1 MFLFKLLR
9 RAIAFLLLLVIVVPV
24 FALGKTWYAANNP
37 TVRNGD
43 VIVVL
48 GAAQLDGRPGLV
60 LEARLTEAKRIY
72 DLGLANK
79 IITVGGGAP
88 GDRTTEAAAG
98 RIWLMQNGVK
108 YVNIKAIDVGRD
120 TLSSTKAYAAE
131 LRDRKIKNVIIVTDP
146 FHCLRSMI
154 MANDRDGAVPW
165 YQGLELY
172 NGMRRLGKPC
182 WLLNYNG
189 DDHNLMQNANRFDLS
204 IRMRQ
209 FFDYY
214 LQGQAAPKWLS
225 EGIPAIEK
233 GKMLKYEL
241 EKD

>member
-1 MFLFKLLR
+1 MFLFKLIR

-37 TVRNGD
+37 TVRSGD

-79 IITVGGGAP
+79 IFTVGGGAP

-98 RIWLMQNGVK
+98 RIWLMQNSVK
-108 YVNIKAIDVGRD
+108 YADIKAIEVGRD

-131 LRDRKIKNVIIVTDP
+131 MRDLKIKNVIIVTDP
-146 FHCLRSMI
+146 FHCLRSMT
-154 MANDRDGAVPW
+154 MAKDR
-165 YQGLELY
+165 GLIATCSPVQSGP
-172 NGMRRLGKPC
+172 NT
-182 WLLNYNG
+182 
-189 DDHNLMQNANRFDLS
+189 
-204 IRMRQ
+204 
-209 FFDYY
+209 
-214 LQGQAAPKWLS
+214 
-225 EGIPAIEK
+225 
-233 GKMLKYEL
+233 L
-241 EKD
+241 EKSGFKYLIREAGAYLAYITLGRRGVQISDRLPSDNILNKVAP

>member
-60 LEARLTEAKRIY
+60 LEARLIEAKRIY

-98 RIWLMQNGVK
+98 RVWLMQHGVK
-108 YVNIKAIDVGRD
+108 YANIKALEKGRD
-120 TLSSTKAYAAE
+120 TLNSTKLYAAE
-131 LRDRKIKNVIIVTDP
+131 MRDRKLKNVIIVTDP
-146 FHCLRSMI
+146 FHCLRSMT
-154 MANDRDGAVPW
+154 MANDRGLIATCSPVQSGPNALKKSGFKYLVREAGA
-165 YQGLELY
+165 YLAYLTLG
-172 NGMRRLGKPC
+172 RRGVQISDHLPSDNI
-182 WLLNYNG
+182 LNKVT
-189 DDHNLMQNANRFDLS
+189 
-204 IRMRQ
+204 
-209 FFDYY
+209 
-214 LQGQAAPKWLS
+214 P
-225 EGIPAIEK
+225 
-233 GKMLKYEL
+233 
-241 EKD
+241 

>member
-37 TVRNGD
+37 TARNGD
-43 VIVVL
+43 VIAVL

-72 DLGLANK
+72 DLGLAKK

-108 YVNIKAIDVGRD
+108 YGDIKVIDIGRD
-120 TLSSTKAYAAE
+120 TLSSTKAYATE
-131 LRDRKIKNVIIVTDP
+131 MRDQKIKNVIIVTDP
-146 FHCLRSMI
+146 FHCLRSMT
-154 MANDRDGAVPW
+154 MANDR
-165 YQGLELY
+165 GLISTCSPVRSGP
-172 NGMRRLGKPC
+172 N
-182 WLLNYNG
+182 
-189 DDHNLMQNANRFDLS
+189 S
-204 IRMRQ
+204 
-209 FFDYY
+209 
-214 LQGQAAPKWLS
+214 
-225 EGIPAIEK
+225 
-233 GKMLKYEL
+233 L
-241 EKD
+241 EKSRFKYLFREAGAYLAYITLGRRGVQISDRLPSDNILNKVTP

>member
-43 VIVVL
+43 VVVVL

-72 DLGLANK
+72 DLGLANI

-146 FHCLRSMI
+146 FHCLRSMT
-154 MANDRDGAVPW
+154 MANDRGLIATCSPVQSGPNALKKSGFKYLIREAGA
-165 YQGLELY
+165 YLAYITLG
-172 NGMRRLGKPC
+172 RRGVQISDRLPSDDI
-182 WLLNYNG
+182 LNKV
-189 DDHNLMQNANRFDLS
+189 R
-204 IRMRQ
+204 
-209 FFDYY
+209 
-214 LQGQAAPKWLS
+214 P
-225 EGIPAIEK
+225 
-233 GKMLKYEL
+233 
-241 EKD
+241 

>member
-1 MFLFKLLR
+1 MFLFKLWR

-146 FHCLRSMI
+146 LHCLRSMT
-154 MANDRDGAVPW
+154 MANDR
-165 YQGLELY
+165 GLIATCSPVQSGP
-172 NGMRRLGKPC
+172 NT
-182 WLLNYNG
+182 
-189 DDHNLMQNANRFDLS
+189 
-204 IRMRQ
+204 
-209 FFDYY
+209 
-214 LQGQAAPKWLS
+214 
-225 EGIPAIEK
+225 
-233 GKMLKYEL
+233 L
-241 EKD
+241 EKSGFKYLIREAGAFLAYITLGRRGVQISDRLPSDNILNKVKP

>member
-1 MFLFKLLR
+1 MFLFKLVR

-60 LEARLTEAKRIY
+60 LEARLIEAKRIY
-72 DLGLANK
+72 NLGLAKK

-108 YVNIKAIDVGRD
+108 YANIKAVDVGRD

-131 LRDRKIKNVIIVTDP
+131 MRDRKIKNVIIVTDP
-146 FHCLRSMI
+146 FHCLRAMT
-154 MANDRDGAVPW
+154 MANDRGLIATCSPVQAGPNSLQKSGFKYLIREAGAYLAYVTL
-165 YQGLELY
+165 G
-172 NGMRRLGKPC
+172 RRGVQISDHLPSDNI
-182 WLLNYNG
+182 LNKVT
-189 DDHNLMQNANRFDLS
+189 
-204 IRMRQ
+204 
-209 FFDYY
+209 
-214 LQGQAAPKWLS
+214 P
-225 EGIPAIEK
+225 
-233 GKMLKYEL
+233 
-241 EKD
+241 